1 MQQKKRNPIDKHHI
15 DYVSSLYG
23 GFWNFDVKDFRY
35 MTNPYFPPMEFFHA
49 LGPKLRELVKS
60 YPSTNWYISDLA
72 AKPLGITHR
81 ELVIANGASELISVI
96 MDRFVKHLTV
106 PVPTFDEF
114 INRARVQ
121 GKQVSPYVLRGD
133 FELDIDSFI
142 SHVRDT
148 KANAALIINPN
159 NPTGIVIS
167 QEYIWQILETF
178 RDLDLVIIDESFLDF
193 VPNYPLPSAM
203 SRILDFPNLI
213 ILKSLSKTYGIP
225 GLRLGYAVSGN
236 VGLIADLRSH
246 LPVWGIN
253 ALAQYFLE
261 TIGDY
266 QKQFSDSCADVQ
278 RASQI
283 LLSGLQGI
291 HYLEP
296 YPSQANFV
304 LSKLLYG
311 FTASELTTR
320 LFEEFG
326 ILINNCSNKAGLD
339 GRFVRMA
346 SRTVD
351 ENYQLIHALESLVV
365 NIPKGQPDSK

>member
-1 MQQKKRNPIDKHHI
+1 MEKHDI
-15 DYVSSLYG
+15 GYISSLYG
-23 GFWNFDVKDFRY
+23 GFWNFDIKDFRY
-35 MTNPYFPPMEFFHA
+35 MTNPYFPPREFIQA
-49 LGPKLRELVKS
+49 LGSRLTELVKS
-60 YPSTNWYISDLA
+60 YPSTNWYLSNLA
-72 AKPLGITHR
+72 ATPLGITHQ

-96 MDRFVKHLTV
+96 TDRFVKNLAV

-114 INRARVQ
+114 INRARIQ
-121 GKQVSPYVLRGD
+121 GKQVSPYVLESD
-133 FELDIDSFI
+133 FKLDIEAFI

-148 KANAALIINPN
+148 KANSALLINPN
-159 NPTGIVIS
+159 NPTGIVIA
-167 QEYIWQILETF
+167 QESIWQLLESF

-193 VPNYPLPSAM
+193 VPHDPLPSAM

-236 VGLIADLRSH
+236 VDMIADLRSH

-261 TIGDY
+261 TVGGY
-266 QKQFSDSCADVQ
+266 QKQFDDSCADVQ

-283 LLSGLQGI
+283 LFSGLQGI

-304 LSKLLYG
+304 LSRLLYG

-320 LFEEFG
+320 LFEECG
-326 ILINNCSNKAGLD
+326 ILINDCSNKTGLD

-346 SRTVD
+346 SRTSD
-351 ENYQLIHALESLVV
+351 ENYQLIQALKSLVV
-365 NIPKGQPDSK
+365 KVPEPQSAQN